1 MKRFKYLFLLTL
13 LGLMFF
19 AMPVMASGIQV
30 VVDGKV
36 VEFTDQK
43 PYIDKANRTQVPLR
57 APMEAMGCE
66 VSWNDSLQQ
75 AVISKDDVRVE
86 FIIGS
91 NKYTINDVTKTMDTT
106 ATITGN
112 RTCIP
117 IRYAAEAFGTEVD
130 WIADK
135 KAVAIYTKKTSAEEK
150 QKIEKG
156 IPEVPSKYT
165 VSTESIPN
173 FNRENIKVYR
183 THTLPIDTGDTTVLA
198 LEHKI
203 IDSKNE
209 KLLITVDRAEDLKR
223 FHVYFGKDIFDA
235 VSINNRTNFV
245 YWDKKDKDG
254 NYILEISIKTPAGEA
269 VGYRVNL
276 AEYEEIGFETT
287 RNCDGI
293 YYLKNPFKK

>member
-1 MKRFKYLFLLTL
+1 MEMKKLKYLFFLTL

-117 IRYAAEAFGTEVD
+117 IRYAAEAFGAEVD

-135 KAVAIYTKKTSAEEK
+135 KAVAIYTKKISAEEK

-156 IPEVPSKYT
+156 IPEVKKPASEVVKYT
-165 VSTESIPN
+165 SYDGRVWDA
-173 FNRENIKVYR
+173 
-183 THTLPIDTGDTTVLA
+183 TLYSADSFPLELTDTTILKFEKVKFYDEDFFKLTQTGIKKVSVIENDMA
-198 LEHKI
+198 GKEHDPIGWGSGSVGSNNLPNPDGTYSLYFRFKSCESLLNA
-203 IDSKNE
+203 D
-209 KLLITVDRAEDLKR
+209 KL
-223 FHVYFGKDIFDA
+223 IFFTTA
-235 VSINNRTNFV
+235 
-245 YWDKKDKDG
+245 WDD
-254 NYILEISIKTPAGEA
+254 YEA
-269 VGYRVNL
+269 SV
-276 AEYEEIGFETT
+276 IP
-287 RNCDGI
+287 
-293 YYLKNPFKK
+293 NPFK